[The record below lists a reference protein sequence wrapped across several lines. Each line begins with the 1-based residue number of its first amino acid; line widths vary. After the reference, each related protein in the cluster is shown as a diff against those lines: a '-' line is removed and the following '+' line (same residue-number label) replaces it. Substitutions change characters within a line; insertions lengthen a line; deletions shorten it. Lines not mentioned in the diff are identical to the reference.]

1 MTTSIE
7 LGEYATTPLY
17 NIKAVV
23 QATEISSST
32 LRAWERRYQ
41 MCAPQRS
48 ESGYRLY
55 SDRDIAKIRW
65 LKAQVDAGMAISQ
78 AVAWLDRLVDEA
90 GDEAA
95 AILPFNGEVIVPATA
110 IPPRRSSVRDI
121 ATLQSEVT
129 RGLLSYDEQT
139 AETAMAEAFALYPIE
154 QVSEE
159 LIVPTLV
166 QIGDLWHDGE
176 ISITTEHYATNYL
189 LQRLMTL
196 LRVSV
201 NSSSGPL
208 IWVGC
213 APGELHEIGALMLTI
228 FLRRSGHNVQY
239 LGHNLPTEDLVAEVE
254 RQHPAVVLMSA
265 SSSEAAAGLTE
276 MTAALVN
283 IAPPRPIIG
292 YGGRIFNQQP
302 DLRSGIAGVYLGATA
317 QEAVKS
323 MDDLLSTA
331 RDRRSR
337 RPNAV

>member
-1 MTTSIE
+1 MTTTIE
-7 LGEYATTPLY
+7 LGDYATTPLY

-78 AVAWLDRLVDEA
+78 AVAWLDRLVEEA
-90 GDEAA
+90 GGEAA
-95 AILPFNGEVIVPATA
+95 TILPFNGEVAVPAA
-110 IPPRRSSVRDI
+110 AVSGRRTSIRDI
-121 ATLQSEVT
+121 ATLQTEVT
-129 RGLLSYDEQT
+129 RGLVSYDEQS
-139 AETAMAEAFALYPIE
+139 AEAAMAEAFALYPIE
-154 QVSEE
+154 QVGEE

-166 QIGDLWHDGE
+166 QIGDLWHSGE
-176 ISITTEHYATNYL
+176 ISVTTEHYATNYL
-189 LQRLMTL
+189 LQRLMGL
-196 LRVSV
+196 LRVSA
-201 NSSSGPL
+201 NSNSGPL

-239 LGHNLPTEDLVAEVE
+239 LGRNLPVPDLVAEVE
-254 RQHPAVVLMSA
+254 RQHPAMVLISA
-265 SSSEAAAGLTE
+265 SSNEAAAGLNE

-283 IAPPRPIIG
+283 TQPPRPIVG

-302 DLRSGIAGVYLGATA
+302 ERRSEIAGVYLGATA

-323 MDDLLSTA
+323 IDDLLSTQ
-331 RDRRSR
+331 RERSVRRHRAS
-337 RPNAV
+337 